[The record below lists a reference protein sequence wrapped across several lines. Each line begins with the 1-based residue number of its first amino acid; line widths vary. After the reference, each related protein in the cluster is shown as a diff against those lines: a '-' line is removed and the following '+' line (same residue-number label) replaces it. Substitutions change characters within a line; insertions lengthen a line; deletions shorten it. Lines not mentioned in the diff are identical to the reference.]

1 MIPNHTLGMEG
12 ISAAVYSLAALT
24 TAIIYMVIVAQIPTI
39 YDGPIAGNLITA
51 LTICFFLGV
60 FMFFAVA
67 HFVPSHATNVL
78 MWCVFMT
85 HVVCLPLALFG
96 AVGAAASVAD
106 AKKVLSS

>member
-1 MIPNHTLGMEG
+1 MDG
-12 ISAAVYSLAALT
+12 ISAAIYSLAGLT

-39 YDGPIAGNLITA
+39 YDGTIALNLITS
-51 LTICFFLGV
+51 LTIFFFLCV
-60 FMFFAVA
+60 FMFFSVD
-67 HFVPSHATNVL
+67 HYVQSHTTNVL
-78 MWCVFMT
+78 MWCVFLI